1 LQFSITSAIFNFTL
15 AIQFHFCKEAF
26 MAKGSDDNKASGKG
40 GNGGQGGGGNP
51 GLGGGDGGGGNPGP
65 GGGGDDHGGHGEK
78 ITFLVNEKPVSVT
91 DEKQTGLSIKQAAI
105 AQGVQIQLDFVLS
118 IERGGGKTDLI
129 GDDEKVESATAIIPQ

>member
-1 LQFSITSAIFNFTL
+1 
-15 AIQFHFCKEAF
+15 
-26 MAKGSDDNKASGKG
+26 MAKGPDDNKGSGQG
-40 GNGGQGGGGNP
+40 SGNGGQGSGNSGPGGGGN
-51 GLGGGDGGGGNPGP
+51 GGGGNPGP

-78 ITFLVNEKPVSVT
+78 ITFLVNEKPVTVT

-129 GDDEKVESATAIIPQ
+129 GDDEKVKVKAGDRFLAIPNDDNS